1 MLKDLV
7 VSFVITLFERCFANK
22 DEKRKERRED
32 ALAAKSEQQ
41 EIFRNRPEFDIIEYK
56 NYLSRPGYGI
66 KKKCDIEVFVAH
78 IDHVEVEVIG
88 KKLGAKTGNVFA
100 HFHPDDLNTKD
111 WCCVIYVLKN
121 EGKTDISTTNIICHY
136 QKDTCLF
143 PAEYADRYMKE
154 NILSYSIWHDRKIR
168 SGRTVTLKLCYH
180 KDRIMAGAFS
190 ANMSIGMQDDNGNC
204 WEQPLFAPEDKVY
217 NSEQVTLEQYR
228 KDMSADSAI
237 ECFLNPA
244 LW

>member
-1 MLKDLV
+1 
-7 VSFVITLFERCFANK
+7 
-22 DEKRKERRED
+22 
-32 ALAAKSEQQ
+32 
-41 EIFRNRPEFDIIEYK
+41 
-56 NYLSRPGYGI
+56 
-66 KKKCDIEVFVAH
+66 
-78 IDHVEVEVIG
+78 
-88 KKLGAKTGNVFA
+88 
-100 HFHPDDLNTKD
+100 
-111 WCCVIYVLKN
+111 
-121 EGKTDISTTNIICHY
+121 
-136 QKDTCLF
+136 
-143 PAEYADRYMKE
+143 MKE

>member
-1 MLKDLV
+1 MLIDLI
-7 VSFVITLFERCFANK
+7 VSFVSTLFERFFANRDK
-22 DEKRKERRED
+22 KRKERRED
-32 ALAAKSEQQ
+32 ALAAKSEQE

-78 IDHVEVEVIG
+78 IDHVEVEAIG

-121 EGKTDISTTNIICHY
+121 EGKTDISTTNLICHY

-143 PAEYADRYMKE
+143 PAEYADCYMKE

-180 KDRIMAGAFS
+180 KDRIMTGAIS

-217 NSEQVTLEQYR
+217 NSAQVTLEQYR

-244 LW
+244 SW